1 MPEREIL
8 VDASPGEV
16 RVAILENGRLEQILM
31 DRIGQPRLLGATVL
45 APVTQSRRDL
55 GAVFLDLG
63 AQDGFLEKFKGPAPT
78 EGENLIVQ
86 VTAEPHRAK
95 AARVTLDPVLS
106 GAFLDLTPTRPGHAV
121 ARAITAKTER
131 ARLREIIDRMV
142 PETMGVLVH
151 AHARDCDSALLED
164 DARTLLGRWSRIQDR
179 VADQANPRGFRI
191 LEPAPDALA
200 RARRI
205 APDATVNEGRDGAL
219 FRERDIDGAL
229 IEAMARHAPLPGGG
243 TLVIDETEALVA
255 IDIDA
260 GGDRAATDNPDGF
273 AAEVRLEIARQI
285 RLRRLAGLILID
297 FPRIAGEAARR
308 ALVAALEPALSR
320 DGEAIT
326 IHGWTRAGLLEIT
339 RARREPTLLEVLG
352 DIDRSIP
359 FNPTTLALEA
369 LRRVRRET
377 SGIARPRLLCP
388 NSVKLALQGPLRPAL
403 DEVEASLG
411 GPLTIEARDGTDAIE
426 IMGDPRS

>member
-16 RVAILENGRLEQILM
+16 RVAIIEDGRLGQILL
-31 DRIGQPRLLGATVL
+31 DRIGQPRLLDATVL

-63 AQDGFLEKFKGPAPT
+63 EQDGFLEKIKGPAPT
-78 EGENLIVQ
+78 EGESLIVQ

-95 AARVTLDPVLS
+95 AARVTLDPTLT

-131 ARLREIIDRMV
+131 ARLREIIDRTV
-142 PETMGVLVH
+142 PETMGVLAH
-151 AHARDCDSALLED
+151 AHARDCDSAILED
-164 DARTLLGRWSRIQDR
+164 DARTLLGRWSCIQER
-179 VADQANPRGFRI
+179 AADHANPRGFRV
-191 LEPAPDALA
+191 LEPAPDAFA
-200 RARRI
+200 RAKRI
-205 APDATVNEGRDGAL
+205 APDATVIEGRDGSL
-219 FRERDIDGAL
+219 FRERDIDGSL
-229 IEAMARHAPLPGGG
+229 IEAMSRRAPLPGGG

-260 GGDRAATDNPDGF
+260 GSDRAATENPGGF
-273 AAEVRLEIARQI
+273 AVKAGLEIARRI

-297 FPRIAGEAARR
+297 FPRIGGEGARR
-308 ALVAALEPALSR
+308 ALITSLEPALSR
-320 DGEAIT
+320 NGEAIT

-339 RARREPTLLEVLG
+339 RARREPSLLEVLG

-388 NSVKLALQGPLRPAL
+388 NSVKLVLQGPLRPAL
-403 DEVEASLG
+403 EEVEAGLG
-411 GPLTIEARDGTDAIE
+411 APLTLDARDGTDAIE
-426 IMGDPRS
+426 ITGD